1 MMDIFKMISDGSKYI
16 AWSHLGKTFDKY
28 IDEDKDEYYLLVPN
42 QDVMDRWSIGRL
54 FQKYHM
60 LELFELSNCYLGSF
74 NEPYMYWHISKR
86 KPEFVKTAVIYD
98 IGIMRVSMDHFVYRI
113 SIRMDIKDI

>member
-98 IGIMRVSMDHFVYRI
+98 FAHPYRDNESFNGSLRI
-113 SIRMDIKDI
+113 PDKYTDG

>member
-54 FQKYHM
+54 FQK
-60 LELFELSNCYLGSF
+60 
-74 NEPYMYWHISKR
+74 ISY
-86 KPEFVKTAVIYD
+86 A
-98 IGIMRVSMDHFVYRI
+98 
-113 SIRMDIKDI
+113 